1 MPLISAPLHP
11 MLSAPFMPSLPT
23 LRAQLPPKAS
33 FHPLSPAACG
43 LGLNYSPRFRRPA
56 LNDTRACVGLPHQ
69 TVFLEGEEPC
79 ISSPT
84 PFTAPRIQL
93 VLNKGAASSTECP
106 QHFGIAWIWMPIRPL
121 SRPCCDPGYVVSPLC
136 ASVCSCV
143 NGGQYEGMF
152 LRVVARRKQGHREQ
166 PAQSLDKCSLSLS
179 AHGVSPLIWPSPVT
193 TGAAARPTRTEHI
206 TRGPGEAPRFEHQQ
220 NLSSTK

>member
-1 MPLISAPLHP
+1 MCGPP
-11 MLSAPFMPSLPT
+11 PSDCF
-23 LRAQLPPKAS
+23 S
-33 FHPLSPAACG
+33 
-43 LGLNYSPRFRRPA
+43 RRRRTMHFQS
-56 LNDTRACVGLPHQ
+56 DT
-69 TVFLEGEEPC
+69 
-79 ISSPT
+79 
-84 PFTAPRIQL
+84 FTAPRIQL

-106 QHFGIAWIWMPIRPL
+106 QHFGITWIWMPIRPL

-143 NGGQYEGMF
+143 NGGHYEDMF
-152 LRVVARRKQGHREQ
+152 LRVVARMKQGHREQ

-179 AHGVSPLIWPSPVT
+179 VHGVSPLIWPSPVT

-206 TRGPGEAPRFEHQQ
+206 TSGPGEAPRFEHQQ